1 MDCVGLQEPPKGAW
15 YCEDCSSEL
24 NKRKN
29 NSNNS
34 NQPLTKKMKR
44 KKESNA

>member
-29 NSNNS
+29 NNS
-34 NQPLTKKMKR
+34 INQPLTKKMKR